1 MKKPTHSTN
10 SSPRKSPHRK
20 IADFAMVG
28 SSSALV
34 LVALLGCDNPREQDF
49 VSSNQTSNSQTP
61 SQAIKQGAFVIV
73 EEQLD
78 GSYKVLEEYPSA
90 TTRVVVRDKSGAERI
105 LSDEEV
111 DELIKKEAARV
122 ENGTSE
128 LLAPAAG
135 GAGEQSGSGGLGL
148 GRGDPSKRSRRTA
161 RKATSATSFLTT
173 QTTSKTSSAT
183 TNPPKPMSAAQI
195 TSSKVLQTPQEQGLR
210 QVMQKVDSTKTTPP
224 KTPPKA
230 RQAQEAR
237 KVALAASKPLE
248 SSNRNSK
255 GEQNLCCNALL

>member
-105 LSDEEV
+105 LSDDEV

-148 GRGDPSKRSRRTA
+148 GGA
-161 RKATSATSFLTT
+161 ILA
-173 QTTSKTSSAT
+173 
-183 TNPPKPMSAAQI
+183 SAAGALLGSYIGNKLFNNPNYQQNKQRNYKSPQAYERSANNFKQGA
-195 TSSKVLQTPQEQGLR
+195 TNSPRAGATPSNAKGGFYQNN
-210 QVMQKVDSTKTTPP
+210 
-224 KTPPKA
+224 A
-230 RQAQEAR
+230 AQNTA
-237 KVALAASKPLE
+237 KGAASPR
-248 SSNRNSK
+248 STQSGFGS
-255 GEQNLCCNALL
+255 